1 MTQYR
6 KIIRCCTELQLK
18 NKKIEIKY
26 KEMDMLK
33 QSIGIAMLC
42 IAGQAYSADIVVTTT
57 EDISSAMINNARFGK
72 PLNISIW
79 VYLKL
84 AIMDV
89 VGNHLLLRFCLKKKQ
104 SINSAIILTSR
115 LTCRSEPV
123 IPPMLMIRM
132 YPV

>member
-1 MTQYR
+1 
-6 KIIRCCTELQLK
+6 
-18 NKKIEIKY
+18 
-26 KEMDMLK
+26 MLK

-72 PLNISIW
+72 QLNISIW

-89 VGNHLLLRFCLKKKQ
+89 VGNHLLLRFCLKK
-104 SINSAIILTSR
+104 SSL
-115 LTCRSEPV
+115 
-123 IPPMLMIRM
+123 
-132 YPV
+132 